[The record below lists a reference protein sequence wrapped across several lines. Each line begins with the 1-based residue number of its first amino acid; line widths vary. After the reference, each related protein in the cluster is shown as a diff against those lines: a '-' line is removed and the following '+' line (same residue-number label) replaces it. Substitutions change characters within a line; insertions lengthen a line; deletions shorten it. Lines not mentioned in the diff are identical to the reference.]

1 VRRGRKN
8 EEKKLMKEMLEDQT
22 DEKDELML
30 EDMFFNQN
38 GSEFIERKV
47 ES

>member
-1 VRRGRKN
+1 
-8 EEKKLMKEMLEDQT
+8 MKEMLEDQT